1 MFQNFTI
8 LLLQLT
14 SLSSKSPLFSPS
26 ATSMRSFSTFHNL
39 YLSKHASTFLH
50 INSNQVSSIIS
61 NSNFNFFL
69 DSVIRIQ
76 LENFTSYTGF
86 SKHTNDPLSPYES
99 FQIQSTTFSNNTSP
113 FNGGAILVHSFLSAI
128 NSITGLLNN
137 TVFTSNSAMMGGA
150 IFFESTNFTAI
161 SCTFSKNSAL
171 IGCHAFLSSTSTIQ
185 VSDTTFQESPIIKD
199 CNSSI
204 EVTGTASTYV
214 FDNCHFFLNNAPFRT
229 NNVDVTVSDSCF
241 MFYEP
246 DEYTNYN
253 FSILIATL
261 NTGSFIFNDVIANN
275 RKYGPS
281 TSIGGSEDLTT
292 KGDSA
297 TDNSGCRVIPSPSA
311 SANYGIKSEPAIFSI
326 VAIAFFFIV
335 SIVGIFIVACQNKKN
350 KEKDDESEIDK
361 QLNPK

>member
-1 MFQNFTI
+1 MLQNFTI

-26 ATSMRSFSTFHNL
+26 ATSMRSFSTFQNL

-76 LENFTSYTGF
+76 LENFTSYAGF

-99 FQIQSTTFSNNTSP
+99 FQIQSTTFSNNSSP
-113 FNGGAILVHSFLSAI
+113 FNGGAILVHSFLSSI

-137 TVFTSNSAMMGGA
+137 TVFKSNSAMMGGA
-150 IFFESTNFTAI
+150 IFFESTNFTAL

-171 IGCHAFLSSTSTIQ
+171 IGCHAFLSSSSSTK
-185 VSDTTFQESPIIKD
+185 VSDTSFQESPIITD

-204 EVTGTASTYV
+204 EVTGSSTYE
-214 FDNCHFFLNNAPFRT
+214 FERCHFFLNNAPFRT
-229 NNVDVTVSDSCF
+229 NGAVVTVSDSCF

-246 DEYTNYN
+246 DEYTNFN
-253 FSILIATL
+253 FSVLIDILNGGT
-261 NTGSFIFNDVIANN
+261 FIFNEVIANN
-275 RKYGPS
+275 MEYAQS
-281 TSIGGSEDLTT
+281 TTITSSGDLEKNGNITTNNSE
-292 KGDSA
+292 
-297 TDNSGCRVIPSPSA
+297 CRVIPSPSA

-326 VAIAFFFIV
+326 VAIGFFFIV